1 MEAFF
6 IIRSRDYN
14 RRLIERAAIVVVNRP
29 ANRAAV
35 DAEDCLIVV
44 FAVVCRVQHQPAVDF
59 RDVDGG
65 GEVLAELRVDVRDVV
80 GAGDEAVAFDPAVLD
95 VERVFAV
102 LDVRYAELVPEGVG
116 AERFG
121 GVDVGLL
128 EAAGDTFDHVADEKQ
143 IVACHFFVGKV
154 DVFQILSPLDLLAR
168 TFSTLYV

>member
-1 MEAFF
+1 MGKK
-6 IIRSRDYN
+6 
-14 RRLIERAAIVVVNRP
+14 AAI
-29 ANRAAV
+29 
-35 DAEDCLIVV
+35 
-44 FAVVCRVQHQPAVDF
+44 
-59 RDVDGG
+59 
-65 GEVLAELRVDVRDVV
+65 
-80 GAGDEAVAFDPAVLD
+80 LD

-154 DVFQILSPLDLLAR
+154 DVFQILSPLDLLAG